1 MCSLFPFGLV
11 RAASTFLS
19 PSLCLSCLL
28 PFPLLAFPAFDFPVT
43 RHLSPVHL
51 LIPPLSPLLQFCV
64 TLMAIISPFR
74 AWRYNPSLVPVQQV
88 VTQPYDK
95 ITPAM
100 QERYY
105 EASPYNLVRI
115 ILGKRQP
122 DDTETE
128 NVYTRSAASF
138 QNWRQTG
145 VLQQDSEP
153 SLYRYSQTFTVPGS
167 QAIAERRGFVGLGR
181 IEKYSDNIVFRH
193 EQTLAKPK
201 ADRLDLLRANRAH
214 FGQIF
219 MLYSGAGEVD
229 ALLDSA
235 TAQNQ
240 DKDKN
245 KDKAADIEV
254 TDEYGVVHR
263 VWRISDAGVLASVH
277 EQMKDRKLIIAD
289 GHHRYETAL
298 TYRNQR
304 RATAETGSSIP
315 APYDWVMMTFVDMDR
330 PGLLIL
336 PTHRLV
342 FGLPTFSATQ
352 FQAGARNLFNVEEVD
367 AAVDSAR
374 ATAILQQ
381 AGHAGTALLAV
392 TAERAFL
399 LHSPKSIGTPLFGT
413 LSLRQQ
419 ALDVV
424 QLHKC
429 LLEGVLHISEEAV
442 RDQENVSYCR
452 EAAEALAQVRSGK
465 VQVALLMNPARMEQI
480 REIALAG
487 EVLPQKSTDFYPKL
501 LSGLTI
507 YALD

>member
-1 MCSLFPFGLV
+1 M
-11 RAASTFLS
+11 AMIST
-19 PSLCLSCLL
+19 
-28 PFPLLAFPAFDFPVT
+28 
-43 RHLSPVHL
+43 
-51 LIPPLSPLLQFCV
+51 
-64 TLMAIISPFR
+64 FR
-74 AWRYNPSLVPVQQV
+74 AWRYDPERVPIQQV

-115 ILGKRQP
+115 ILGKRLP
-122 DDTETE
+122 GDGDAE
-128 NVYTRSAASF
+128 NVYTRAAASF

-145 VLQQDSEP
+145 VLRRDPEP
-153 SLYRYSQTFTVPGS
+153 SIYRYCQTFRIPGSIPESQTP
-167 QAIAERRGFVGLGR
+167 AERRGFIALGR
-181 IEKYSDNIVFRH
+181 IEDYSAGVVFRH

-219 MLYSGAGEVD
+219 MLYSGAGKVD

-235 TAQNQ
+235 
-240 DKDKN
+240 
-245 KDKAADIEV
+245 AAPDIAPDIEV
-254 TDEYGVVHR
+254 TDEYEVVHR
-263 VWRISDAGVLASVH
+263 VWKISDASVIASVQ
-277 EQMKDRKLIIAD
+277 EQMRDQKLIIAD

-298 TYRNQR
+298 NYRNQR
-304 RATAETGSSIP
+304 RAEAETSSGIP
-315 APYDWVMMTFVDMDR
+315 APYDSVMMTFVDMHRRDMDRRDKDR
-330 PGLLIL
+330 PGLVIL

-342 FGLPTFSATQ
+342 FGLPSFSSAQ
-352 FQAGARNLFNVEEVD
+352 FQAETRQFFNVEEVD
-367 AAVDSAR
+367 AGIDAAR

-392 TAERAFL
+392 TAERTFL
-399 LHSPKSIGTPLFGT
+399 LHTPKAVGTRLFGN

-429 LLEGVLHISEEAV
+429 LLEGVLKISEEAI
-442 RDQENVSYCR
+442 RNQENVSYCR

-465 VQVALLMNPARMEQI
+465 VQATFLMNPVRIEQV
-480 REIALAG
+480 RDIAFAG

-507 YALD
+507 YALE

>member
-1 MCSLFPFGLV
+1 MP
-11 RAASTFLS
+11 FLS
-19 PSLCLSCLL
+19 
-28 PFPLLAFPAFDFPVT
+28 PVT
-43 RHLSPVHL
+43 RHLSPTTRDS
-51 LIPPLSPLLQFCV
+51 PGSFPLLQFCV
-64 TLMAIISPFR
+64 TLVAIISPFR
-74 AWRYNPSLVPVQQV
+74 AWRYNPGRVPVQQA

-105 EASPYNLVRI
+105 ETSPYNLVRI

-122 DDTETE
+122 EDSETE

-138 QNWRQTG
+138 RNWRQTG
-145 VLQQDSEP
+145 ILQQDSEP

-167 QAIAERRGFVGLGR
+167 QTMAERNAFIGLGR
-181 IEKYSDNIVFRH
+181 IEKYSANVVFRH
-193 EQTLAKPK
+193 EQTLSKPK
-201 ADRLDLLRANRAH
+201 ADRLDLLRATRAH

-219 MLYSGAGEVD
+219 MLYNGAGTVD
-229 ALLDSA
+229 ALLDSPA
-235 TAQNQ
+235 TQNKAKNE
-240 DKDKN
+240 KD
-245 KDKAADIEV
+245 AETEV

-263 VWRISDAGVLASVH
+263 LWKISDADVLAAVR

-298 TYRNQR
+298 TYRDQQ
-304 RATAETGSSIP
+304 RATAETGSGIP

-330 PGLLIL
+330 PGLIIL

-342 FGLPTFSATQ
+342 FGLPTFSAAQ
-352 FQAGARNLFNVEEVD
+352 FHVEARNFFNAEEVD
-367 AAVDSAR
+367 PGIDAAR
-374 ATAILQQ
+374 ATAILQN

-392 TAERAFL
+392 TRDRAFL
-399 LHSPKSIGTPLFGT
+399 LHSPKAIGTPLFGR

-419 ALDVV
+419 SLDVV

-429 LLEGVLHISEEAV
+429 LLEGVLKISEEAV
-442 RDQENVSYCR
+442 RNQENVSYCR
-452 EAAEALAQVRSGK
+452 EAAEALAQVQSGK
-465 VQVALLMNPARMEQI
+465 VQIAFLMNPARMEQI
-480 REIALAG
+480 RDIAFAG